1 MVRPWPRDLKALCY
15 NFVLEGVARA
25 RGFGGSSLGLRPQSW
40 NQKGGA
46 LAEANAQLCALDPQ
60 VVAETAEEAGTR
72 CPKGL
77 WPLPPQVGILEG
89 RGREGYE

>member
-1 MVRPWPRDLKALCY
+1 M
-15 NFVLEGVARA
+15 ARA
-25 RGFGGSSLGLRPQSW
+25 RGFGGSSIGLRPQYW

-46 LAEANAQLCALDPQ
+46 LGEANAQLCALDPQ
-60 VVAETAEEAGTR
+60 VVAETVEEAGTR